1 MEYEE
6 ILSQKTSSYFADTII
21 KALLNRRNIVRVS
34 PKWRFNLITQDP
46 DDNKFIDCAVA
57 GQAEILV
64 SNDKH
69 FKIIK
74 EIDFPSITILKL
86 QEFTKM
92 LDL

>member
-1 MEYEE
+1 MRRVV
-6 ILSQKTSSYFADTII
+6 IDTNCL
-21 KALLNRRNIVRVS
+21 ALLNRRNIVRVS

-74 EIDFPSITILKL
+74 EIDFPAITILKL

>member
-1 MEYEE
+1 MRRVVIDTNCLLA
-6 ILSQKTSSYFADTII
+6 ILPSS
-21 KALLNRRNIVRVS
+21 
-34 PKWRFNLITQDP
+34 
-46 DDNKFIDCAVA
+46 
-57 GQAEILV
+57 LV